1 MSLIRRALDPQKEQF
16 LAKVEKLLLE
26 MERAKSEE
34 EKRIQD
40 KIKHMGKCP
49 MDFEWIKEDGGYRCA
64 GGSHYLTDA
73 ELQNS

>member
-1 MSLIRRALDPQKEQF
+1 
-16 LAKVEKLLLE
+16 

-40 KIKHMGKCP
+40 KIKHIGKCP

>member
-1 MSLIRRALDPQKEQF
+1 VSLIRRALDPQKEQF